1 MDPKIQKLL
10 YAFFKKFGQKS
21 FLKEETILKPTD
33 KKIFFLTNGAVGMF
47 SVSGENS
54 QITLNIYKQHSIFP
68 MPLVFDLENKYTFD
82 SITRVEGYFAPKK
95 DFKMFLN
102 KNPDILFDLVKRI
115 YLGFDGFFTQL
126 EALLLGDAFCRVTT
140 SIIIY
145 TRRFGQ
151 KNDSIITFDW
161 QLTHKQ
167 IASQTGLARES
178 VTKEI
183 KKLQE
188 KGLIG
193 YSGKKLFI
201 YDLGKLE
208 EEYFSYLSK
217 IQKLPLDKH

>member
-10 YAFFKKFGQKS
+10 YSFFKKFERKS
-21 FLKEETILKPTD
+21 FLKDETILKPAD
-33 KKIFFLTNGAVGMF
+33 KKIFFLTDGVARMF
-47 SVSGENS
+47 SVSGKNS
-54 QITLNIYKQHSIFP
+54 QITLNIYRKHSIFP
-68 MPLVFDLENKYTFD
+68 IPLVFDLKNKYTFD
-82 SITRVEGYFAPKK
+82 SLTKAEGYYAPEK
-95 DFKMFLN
+95 DFKKFLD
-102 KNPDILFDLVKRI
+102 KNPDVLFDLVKRI

-140 SIIIY
+140 SLIVY

-151 KNDSIITFDW
+151 KSEGIIVFDW

-178 VTKEI
+178 VTREI

-193 YSGKKLFI
+193 YSNKKLFV
-201 YDLGKLE
+201 YDLNKLE

-217 IQKLPLDKH
+217 IQNTS